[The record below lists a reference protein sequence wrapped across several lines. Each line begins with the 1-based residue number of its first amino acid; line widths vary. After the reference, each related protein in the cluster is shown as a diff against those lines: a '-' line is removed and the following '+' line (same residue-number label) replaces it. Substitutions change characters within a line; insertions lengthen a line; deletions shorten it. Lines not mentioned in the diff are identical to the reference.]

1 MNNTKVNG
9 LLVEYNDDYF
19 IIHSANQ
26 IKNKEKI
33 EIILNIL
40 QDKEII
46 KNSSKIKSYIKKWKR
61 YNRLKIFKKYK
72 FKNQKKGF

>member
-19 IIHSANQ
+19 IIHNANQ

-40 QDKEII
+40 QDKEVI
-46 KNSSKIKSYIKKWKR
+46 KNNSKIKSYIKK
-61 YNRLKIFKKYK
+61 
-72 FKNQKKGF
+72 